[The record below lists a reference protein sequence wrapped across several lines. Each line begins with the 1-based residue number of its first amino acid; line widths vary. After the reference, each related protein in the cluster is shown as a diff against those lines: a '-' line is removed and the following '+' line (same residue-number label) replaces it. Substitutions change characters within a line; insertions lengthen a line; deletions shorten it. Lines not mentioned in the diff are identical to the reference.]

1 MHPRHGRCKL
11 KDPVV
16 AQPSSTA
23 LPRAPRPS
31 PHEPLTEWSVPPP
44 RVQVLIEPP
53 YSPDTCKGKPSE
65 KQLTDRVKK
74 VLGGIL
80 KKLDA
85 DGDRLR

>member
-1 MHPRHGRCKL
+1 M
-11 KDPVV
+11 
-16 AQPSSTA
+16 
-23 LPRAPRPS
+23 
-31 PHEPLTEWSVPPP
+31 
-44 RVQVLIEPP
+44 QVLIEPP
-53 YSPDTCKGKPSE
+53 YSPDTCTGKPSE